1 MKESPCIDT
10 LATQPMSCRPRNE
23 GAYLGAAPFGM
34 TCRDIHLSLGP
45 FQGITDAPFRN
56 VFKRHFG
63 GIDKFYTPFFTGIHK
78 EEHAKNLQG
87 EEIDPRYNYVE
98 TLTPQILSTDAE
110 EILRFAKQC
119 KELGYKEINLNMGCP
134 FPRVA
139 NKKRGSGLLPY
150 PDKVESMLEGV
161 FEHIGDMK
169 FSVKCRLGYFS
180 PDEIDAII
188 PIFNKYPLSE
198 LIIHPRIG
206 KQLYKG
212 EADVERFKAL
222 IPYINA
228 PLVYNGDVF
237 SVESFERIRGV
248 IESLSCGRLRVK
260 PAMTPIE
267 ETSPKSVIAGKNP
280 QSTVLKGYMLGRGI
294 LANPFLAEDIKA
306 SVIAR
311 RNDEAIQKS
320 VSLDCIVPR
329 NDAKLQSERTERL
342 HNYVIDLY
350 EDRLHH
356 AGGSPKVLGRMKELW
371 SYLMNSFEEP
381 QVVWRKIKKIN
392 ALNEYEEAV
401 ETIFK
406 EIAIK

>member
-1 MKESPCIDT
+1 
-10 LATQPMSCRPRNE
+10 MS
-23 GAYLGAAPFGM
+23 GAD
-34 TCRDIHLSLGP
+34 CHLSLGP

-87 EEIDPRYNYVE
+87 EEIDPRNNDVE

-119 KELGYKEINLNMGCP
+119 QQLGYKEINLNMGCP

-139 NKKRGSGLLPY
+139 HKKRGCGLLPY
-150 PDKVESMLEGV
+150 PEKVEEMLETV
-161 FEHIGDMK
+161 FEQIGNMK
-169 FSVKCRLGYFS
+169 FSVKCRLGYFN

-188 PIFNKYPLSE
+188 PIFNRFPLSE

-228 PLVYNGDVF
+228 PLVYNGDII
-237 SVESFERIRGV
+237 SVESFERIREAV
-248 IESLSCGRLRVK
+248 RFDRLNDRK
-260 PAMTPIE
+260 P
-267 ETSPKSVIAGKNP
+267 VNDF
-280 QSTVLKGYMLGRGI
+280 MLGRGI
-294 LANPFLAEDIKA
+294 LANPFLAEQIKNGDTG
-306 SVIAR
+306 
-311 RNDEAIQKS
+311 NDK
-320 VSLDCIVPR
+320 
-329 NDAKLQSERTERL
+329 TERL
-342 HNYVIDLY
+342 HAYVLDLY
-350 EDRLHH
+350 EDRLRH

-381 QVVWRKIKKIN
+381 QVVWRRIKKIN
-392 ALNEYEEAV
+392 ALQEYEEAV

>member
-1 MKESPCIDT
+1 MS
-10 LATQPMSCRPRNE
+10 QP
-23 GAYLGAAPFGM
+23 L
-34 TCRDIHLSLGP
+34 LSLGP
-45 FQGITDAPFRN
+45 FQGITDAPLRN

-87 EEIDPRYNYVE
+87 EEIDPRCNDVD

-119 KELGYKEINLNMGCP
+119 QQLGYKEINLNMGCP

-139 NKKRGSGLLPY
+139 NKQRGCGLLPY
-150 PDKVESMLEGV
+150 PDKVETMLGRV
-161 FEHIGDMK
+161 FEEIDIR
-169 FSVKCRLGYFS
+169 FSVKCRLGYFN

-188 PIFNKYPLSE
+188 PIFNRFPLSE

-212 EADVERFKAL
+212 EADVERFHAL

-228 PLVYNGDVF
+228 PLVYNGDIF
-237 SVESFERIRGV
+237 SVDSFEHIREAV
-248 IESLSCGRLRVK
+248 E
-260 PAMTPIE
+260 PI
-267 ETSPKSVIAGKNP
+267 N
-280 QSTVLKGYMLGRGI
+280 QFMLGRGI
-294 LANPFLAEDIKA
+294 LTNPFLAEQIKG
-306 SVIAR
+306 
-311 RNDEAIQKS
+311 ND
-320 VSLDCIVPR
+320 VPDDKT
-329 NDAKLQSERTERL
+329 NRL
-342 HNYVIDLY
+342 HNYLIDLY
-350 EDRLHH
+350 EDRLRH

-392 ALNEYEEAV
+392 ALKEYEDAV
-401 ETIFK
+401 EEIFRNQCLTSQVFSGYD
-406 EIAIK
+406 ASAPHDR

>member
-1 MKESPCIDT
+1 
-10 LATQPMSCRPRNE
+10 MSSADC
-23 GAYLGAAPFGM
+23 
-34 TCRDIHLSLGP
+34 HLSLGP

-87 EEIDPRYNYVE
+87 EEIDPHYNDVE

-139 NKKRGSGLLPY
+139 NKKRGCGLLPY
-150 PDKVESMLEGV
+150 PDKVEAMLESV
-161 FEHIGDMK
+161 FEQIGEMK
-169 FSVKCRLGYFS
+169 FSVKCRLGYFN

-188 PIFNKYPLSE
+188 PIFNRFPLSE

-228 PLVYNGDVF
+228 PLVYNGDIF
-237 SVESFERIRGV
+237 SVDSFERIHKAV
-248 IESLSCGRLRVK
+248 QPV
-260 PAMTPIE
+260 
-267 ETSPKSVIAGKNP
+267 NDF
-280 QSTVLKGYMLGRGI
+280 MLGRGI
-294 LANPFLAEDIKA
+294 LANPFLAEQIKGK
-306 SVIAR
+306 
-311 RNDEAIQKS
+311 D
-320 VSLDCIVPR
+320 VPEDKT
-329 NDAKLQSERTERL
+329 NRL
-342 HNYVIDLY
+342 HNYLLDLY

-381 QVVWRKIKKIN
+381 QVVWRKIKKIS
-392 ALNEYEEAV
+392 ALKEYEEAV
-401 ETIFK
+401 EFIFK
-406 EIAIK
+406 ENALIL

>member
-1 MKESPCIDT
+1 MKEEACIN
-10 LATQPMSCRPRNE
+10 PVR
-23 GAYLGAAPFGM
+23 
-34 TCRDIHLSLGP
+34 LSLGP

-87 EEIDPRYNYVE
+87 EEIDPLCNDVE

-119 KELGYKEINLNMGCP
+119 KGLGYKEINLNMGCP

-139 NKKRGSGLLPY
+139 NKKRGCGLLPY
-150 PDKVESMLEGV
+150 PDKVEAMLERV
-161 FEHIGDMK
+161 FEEIDIK
-169 FSVKCRLGYFS
+169 FSVKCRLGYFD
-180 PDEIDAII
+180 PQEIEAII
-188 PIFNKYPLSE
+188 PVFNRFPLSE

-212 EADVERFKAL
+212 EADAERFAAL

-228 PLVYNGDVF
+228 PLVYNGDIF
-237 SVESFERIRGV
+237 SVESFEHIEGV
-248 IESLSCGRLRVK
+248 INEPVEERRL
-260 PAMTPIE
+260 T
-267 ETSPKSVIAGKNP
+267 TSNP
-280 QSTVLKGYMLGRGI
+280 DFEKLNDRRHVNQFMLGRGI
-294 LANPFLAEDIKA
+294 LANPFLAEEIKD
-306 SVIAR
+306 SLIAR
-311 RNDEAIQKS
+311 RDDEIIQKS
-320 VSLDCIVPR
+320 VSLDCFVPR
-329 NDAKLQSERTERL
+329 NDAKRQTERL

-350 EDRLHH
+350 EDRLRH
-356 AGGSPKVLGRMKELW
+356 AGGNPKVLGRMKELW

-392 ALNEYEEAV
+392 ALKEYEDAV

>member
-1 MKESPCIDT
+1 
-10 LATQPMSCRPRNE
+10 MSEPQ
-23 GAYLGAAPFGM
+23 
-34 TCRDIHLSLGP
+34 LSLGP

-63 GIDKFYTPFFTGIHK
+63 GIDKYYTPFFTGIHK
-78 EEHAKNLQG
+78 EDHAKNLQG
-87 EEIDPRYNYVE
+87 EEIDPRCNDVE

-119 KELGYKEINLNMGCP
+119 QQLGYKEINLNMGCP

-139 NKKRGSGLLPY
+139 NKKRGSGLLPF
-150 PDKVESMLEGV
+150 PDKVEAMLERV
-161 FEHIGDMK
+161 FEGIEVK
-169 FSVKCRLGYFS
+169 FSIKCRLGYFN

-212 EADVERFKAL
+212 EADVERFKTL
-222 IPYINA
+222 IPFINA
-228 PLVYNGDVF
+228 PLVYNGDIF
-237 SVESFERIRGV
+237 SVDGFHHILGV
-248 IESLSCGRLRVK
+248 IAGED
-260 PAMTPIE
+260 PQ
-267 ETSPKSVIAGKNP
+267 SPKSIDHF
-280 QSTVLKGYMLGRGI
+280 MLGRGI
-294 LANPFLAEDIKA
+294 LANPFLAEQIKNNTADACDA
-306 SVIAR
+306 SLQDQPVGTHR
-311 RNDEAIQKS
+311 VCPPNDKTQ
-320 VSLDCIVPR
+320 
-329 NDAKLQSERTERL
+329 RL
-342 HNYVIDLY
+342 HAYVLDLY
-350 EDRLHH
+350 DDRLRH

-392 ALNEYEEAV
+392 ALKEYEDAV

-406 EIAIK
+406 ENTLIL

>member
-1 MKESPCIDT
+1 MS
-10 LATQPMSCRPRNE
+10 QP
-23 GAYLGAAPFGM
+23 F
-34 TCRDIHLSLGP
+34 LSLGP

-63 GIDKFYTPFFTGIHK
+63 GIDKYYTPFFTGIHK

-87 EEIDPRYNYVE
+87 EEIDPRCNDIE

-139 NKKRGSGLLPY
+139 NKQRGCGLLPY
-150 PDKVESMLEGV
+150 PDKVEAMLERV
-161 FEHIGDMK
+161 FEEINIK
-169 FSVKCRLGYFS
+169 FSVKCRLGYFN

-188 PIFNKYPLSE
+188 PILNRFPLSE

-212 EADVERFKAL
+212 EADVERFKVL

-228 PLVYNGDVF
+228 PLVYNGDIF
-237 SVESFERIRGV
+237 SVESFKRILG
-248 IESLSCGRLRVK
+248 IINDGPLTGSGTCK
-260 PAMTPIE
+260 TI
-267 ETSPKSVIAGKNP
+267 N
-280 QSTVLKGYMLGRGI
+280 QFMLGRGV
-294 LANPFLAEDIKA
+294 LTNPFLAEQIVDAFDA
-306 SVIAR
+306 SIQGQLLGTHHPCLQT
-311 RNDEAIQKS
+311 RNKTD
-320 VSLDCIVPR
+320 
-329 NDAKLQSERTERL
+329 RL
-342 HNYVIDLY
+342 HNYVLDLY
-350 EDRLHH
+350 EDRLYH

-381 QVVWRKIKKIN
+381 QVIWRKIKKIN
-392 ALNEYEEAV
+392 ALKEYENAV
-401 ETIFK
+401 EEIFQCSRLL
-406 EIAIK
+406 A

>member
-1 MKESPCIDT
+1 MNP
-10 LATQPMSCRPRNE
+10 LV
-23 GAYLGAAPFGM
+23 
-34 TCRDIHLSLGP
+34 LSLGP

-63 GIDKFYTPFFTGIHK
+63 GIDKYYTPFFTGIHK

-87 EEIDPRYNYVE
+87 EEIDPQCNDVE

-119 KELGYKEINLNMGCP
+119 KALGYKEINLNMGCP

-139 NKKRGSGLLPY
+139 NKKRGCGLLPY
-150 PDKVESMLEGV
+150 PDKVETMFERV
-161 FEHIGDMK
+161 FEEIDIQ

-188 PIFNKYPLSE
+188 PIFNRFPLSE

-222 IPYINA
+222 IPYIHA
-228 PLVYNGDVF
+228 PLVYNGDIF
-237 SVESFERIRGV
+237 SVESFERIQRT
-248 IESLSCGRLRVK
+248 INSLSFGRLRVK
-260 PAMTPIE
+260 PTMTPME
-267 ETSPKSVIAGKNP
+267 RTSPGSVIAGEDP
-280 QSTVLKGYMLGRGI
+280 QSPTLVDSFMLGRGI
-294 LANPFLAEDIKA
+294 LTNPFLAEDIKA
-306 SVIAR
+306 SVIAS
-311 RNDEAIQKS
+311 EARQS
-320 VSLDCIVPR
+320 SPLDRCNSDGLDCFIVPPR
-329 NDAKLQSERTERL
+329 NDAKRQKERL
-342 HNYVIDLY
+342 HAYVLDLY
-350 EDRLHH
+350 EDRLRH

-381 QVVWRKIKKIN
+381 QVIWRKIKKIN
-392 ALNEYEEAV
+392 ALKEYEDAV

>member
-1 MKESPCIDT
+1 M
-10 LATQPMSCRPRNE
+10 NE
-23 GAYLGAAPFGM
+23 PF
-34 TCRDIHLSLGP
+34 LSLGP

-63 GIDKFYTPFFTGIHK
+63 GIDKYYTPFFTGIHK

-87 EEIDPRYNYVE
+87 EEIDPHCNDVE

-119 KELGYKEINLNMGCP
+119 QQLGYKEINLNMGCP

-139 NKKRGSGLLPY
+139 NKKRGCGLLPY
-150 PDKVESMLEGV
+150 PDKVESMLDRV
-161 FEHIGDMK
+161 FEQIDIK

-180 PDEIDAII
+180 PEEIDIII
-188 PIFNKYPLSE
+188 PIFNKFPLSE

-228 PLVYNGDVF
+228 PLVYNGDII
-237 SVESFERIRGV
+237 SVESFVRI
-248 IESLSCGRLRVK
+248 SNAVK
-260 PAMTPIE
+260 P
-267 ETSPKSVIAGKNP
+267 VN
-280 QSTVLKGYMLGRGI
+280 QFMLGRGI
-294 LANPFLAEDIKA
+294 LANPFLAEQIKNDKA
-306 SVIAR
+306 STH
-311 RNDEAIQKS
+311 DK
-320 VSLDCIVPR
+320 
-329 NDAKLQSERTERL
+329 TERL

-350 EDRLHH
+350 EDRLRH

-392 ALNEYEEAV
+392 ALKEYEEAV

>member
-1 MKESPCIDT
+1 
-10 LATQPMSCRPRNE
+10 MSN
-23 GAYLGAAPFGM
+23 PF
-34 TCRDIHLSLGP
+34 LSLGP

-63 GIDKFYTPFFTGIHK
+63 NIDKYYTPFFTGIHK

-87 EEIDPRYNYVE
+87 EEIDPRYNDVE

-139 NKKRGSGLLPY
+139 NKKRGCGLLPY
-150 PDKVESMLEGV
+150 PDKVETMLNRV
-161 FEHIGDMK
+161 FEGISIK

-180 PDEIDAII
+180 PDEIEAII

-228 PLVYNGDVF
+228 PLVYNGDIV

-248 IESLSCGRLRVK
+248 IESLSCGGLRAK
-260 PAMTPIE
+260 PALTPIE
-267 ETSPKSVIAGKNP
+267 EMSPQSVIADKDP
-280 QSTVLKGYMLGRGI
+280 QSPVLKGYMLGRGI
-294 LANPFLAEDIKA
+294 LANPFLAEDIC
-306 SVIAR
+306 
-311 RNDEAIQKS
+311 RN
-320 VSLDCIVPR
+320 VSNAP
-329 NDAKLQSERTERL
+329 ERSERL
-342 HNYVIDLY
+342 HAYVLDLY

-371 SYLMNSFEEP
+371 SYLMYSFDEP
-381 QVVWRKIKKIN
+381 QDIWRKIKKIN
-392 ALNEYEEAV
+392 ALKEYEEVV
-401 ETIFK
+401 ETVFQSYTLRILT
-406 EIAIK
+406 

>member
-1 MKESPCIDT
+1 
-10 LATQPMSCRPRNE
+10 MSER
-23 GAYLGAAPFGM
+23 
-34 TCRDIHLSLGP
+34 LSLGP

-63 GIDKFYTPFFTGIHK
+63 GVDKFYTPFFTGIHK
-78 EEHAKNLQG
+78 EAHAKNMQG
-87 EEIDPRYNYVE
+87 EEIDPRCNDVE

-139 NKKRGSGLLPY
+139 NKKRGCGLLPY
-150 PDKVESMLEGV
+150 PDKTEAMLERV
-161 FEHIGDMK
+161 FEEIGDVK

-188 PIFNKYPLSE
+188 PIFNRFPLSE

-212 EADVERFKAL
+212 EADVERFAAL

-228 PLVYNGDVF
+228 PLVYNGDIV
-237 SVESFERIRGV
+237 SVESFEHIRKAV
-248 IESLSCGRLRVK
+248 QPV
-260 PAMTPIE
+260 
-267 ETSPKSVIAGKNP
+267 N
-280 QSTVLKGYMLGRGI
+280 QFMLGRGL
-294 LANPFLAEDIKA
+294 LANPFLAEDIRRDA
-306 SVIAR
+306 SNA
-311 RNDEAIQKS
+311 
-320 VSLDCIVPR
+320 
-329 NDAKLQSERTERL
+329 SERTERL
-342 HNYVIDLY
+342 HAYVIDLY

-371 SYLMNSFEEP
+371 SYLMYSFEEP
-381 QVVWRKIKKIN
+381 QAVWRKIKKIN
-392 ALNEYEEAV
+392 ALREYEETV
-401 ETIFK
+401 EIIFK
-406 EIAIK
+406 EVAIE